1 MFDIPVVDE
10 QAFDTEA
17 EMQRVE
23 ACIGKLRM
31 FDGDGATLAEAI
43 ALLNDY
49 ADDLQYQKERE

>member
-1 MFDIPVVDE
+1 MFESPVDE
-10 QAFDTEA
+10 TRDTEA
-17 EMQRVE
+17 EYRRVE

-49 ADDLQYQKERE
+49 ADELHYREERE